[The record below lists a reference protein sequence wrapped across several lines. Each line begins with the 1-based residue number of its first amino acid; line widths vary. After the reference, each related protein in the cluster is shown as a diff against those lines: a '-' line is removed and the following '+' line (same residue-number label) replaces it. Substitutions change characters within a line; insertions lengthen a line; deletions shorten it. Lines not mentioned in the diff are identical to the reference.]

1 MDRSTWQRGV
11 NYYVDKTEWEESA
24 LWKSVP
30 EEKKGQKDMA
40 MYSHKYRVFET
51 GIENDYI
58 NRLRHEVSPLYVVV
72 SKVLMFQCSSFEMRK
87 RQQISDETG
96 LFGLGTDWDK
106 IKEIRKKTSP
116 SCDQLRKWGLPQQ
129 QQQQPRL
136 F

>member
-1 MDRSTWQRGV
+1 LLPIIILFVFALISLLPSILSGSLETDPGYTFEPLGKYSMDRSTWQRGV

-58 NRLRHEVSPLYVVV
+58 NRLRHEVSPLYIGGEQGADFSVQ
-72 SKVLMFQCSSFEMRK
+72 FFR
-87 RQQISDETG
+87 DEKEAAD
-96 LFGLGTDWDK
+96 LG
-106 IKEIRKKTSP
+106 
-116 SCDQLRKWGLPQQ
+116 
-129 QQQQPRL
+129 
-136 F
+136 

>member
-58 NRLRHEVSPLYVVV
+58 NRLRHEVSPLYIGGEQGADFSVQ
-72 SKVLMFQCSSFEMRK
+72 FFR
-87 RQQISDETG
+87 DEKEAAD
-96 LFGLGTDWDK
+96 LG
-106 IKEIRKKTSP
+106 
-116 SCDQLRKWGLPQQ
+116 
-129 QQQQPRL
+129 
-136 F
+136 